1 MGSGINKKRRKEGRQ
16 DRRHEER
23 RKEGEQDRRQEEKRR
38 GKRMRKGPAGEG
50 GGVCLKYVRII
61 PLKNWANN
69 IKILQQKQQILK
81 QFDISRQ
88 FLNRRKRQYW
98 KKAHIYKK
106 TNKSPNLKKRWFFY
120 FLRGVILRV
129 RFVRN
134 AVTIKLTSLFR
145 EWCTWIM
152 VFSVFAHFHAELRI
166 PLPPPLY
173 QSLKASLFF

>member
-1 MGSGINKKRRKEGRQ
+1 MKKGGRRGNRIGDRKKRGEGRGWEKVQ
-16 DRRHEER
+16 EGRR
-23 RKEGEQDRRQEEKRR
+23 
-38 GKRMRKGPAGEG
+38 

>member
-1 MGSGINKKRRKEGRQ
+1 MKKGGRRGNRIEDIKKGGRRGNRIGDRKKRGEGR
-16 DRRHEER
+16 
-23 RKEGEQDRRQEEKRR
+23 GWEKVQQGR
-38 GKRMRKGPAGEG
+38 G

-69 IKILQQKQQILK
+69 IKILQQKQQIIK

-98 KKAHIYKK
+98 KKKPIFTRKQ
-106 TNKSPNLKKRWFFY
+106 TNHPTWRNGDFFY

-145 EWCTWIM
+145 EWCT
-152 VFSVFAHFHAELRI
+152 
-166 PLPPPLY
+166 
-173 QSLKASLFF
+173 